1 MMPPVIQCIP
11 IVMLLSHFV
20 CQASSA
26 QEKSLEYSWSKDQK
40 FSFEIV
46 IEVDEGDQTTNYQGT
61 TNYTVNSA
69 NAEQLALTY
78 QGGLTAL
85 TKPKESARKPPFGV
99 PPFGVPPFGVPPFGI
114 PRFGPAG
121 LPRGIAFPGLANPY
135 ATTGISQTTNR
146 ITMSRL
152 GKLLVLDG
160 SSQLPFLLGNLSL
173 LPFENLPTEKADEP
187 WTIESTVSITEDDSG
202 RFYFGP
208 FAQIQKSNQGSVQSA
223 SEETKYTINNSNDM
237 QVTFDKTY
245 RLKTAIVDGRD
256 SFEMTGKGTWI
267 FNRIDKLPQSSDMRF
282 ELIVRRRNATVNFPI
297 VSKFNRLTPERIAE
311 RELEAKRKAKE
322 AEASMAEA
330 KSKMEE
336 HRKLAEEAKT
346 KAEAPLTTDEKT
358 GLLTELNAES
368 PNTVIQALMKLS
380 TKKSKKTDS
389 EIVNA
394 IKKHIGSENPVAA
407 SLSERALENW
417 DPVFGKANALKKA
430 YEGSSPVDSTN
441 LEVLST
447 TPLYVGQIV
456 QIQENGSFWFAAE
469 IRELLPDGRVVAKYQ
484 GWGGNRTAT
493 LARRKIQLAPADL
506 PQPHKPETANV
517 PQHESRVWSDTTGGF
532 KVDAVFMEVDKD
544 KVKLKRADGKEVSVP
559 IARLSSID
567 QEYIKKMVD
576 AIKDLDNP
584 FEPN

>member
-1 MMPPVIQCIP
+1 MRPLIPCIP
-11 IVMLLSHFV
+11 IVMLVSHFV
-20 CQASSA
+20 CQSCSA

-40 FSFEIV
+40 FSFEIE
-46 IEVDEGDQTTNYQGT
+46 IEVDEGDQTTNYMGT
-61 TNYTVNSA
+61 TNYTVDSA

-85 TKPKESARKPPFGV
+85 TKPKESSRKPVFGG
-99 PPFGVPPFGVPPFGI
+99 PPI
-114 PRFGPAG
+114 GPTG
-121 LPRGIAFPGLANPY
+121 FPRGIPFPTFASPY
-135 ATTGISQTTNR
+135 TTAGILQTTNR
-146 ITMSRL
+146 ITMSPL

-160 SSQLPFLLGNLSL
+160 NSQLPFLLGNLSL
-173 LPFENLPTEKADEP
+173 LPFENLPTEKADEA

-202 RFYFGP
+202 RFHFGP

-245 RLKTAIVDGRD
+245 RLKTALVDGRD

-267 FNRIDKLPQSSDMRF
+267 FNRIDKLPQSSDMKF
-282 ELIVRRRNATVNFPI
+282 ELIVRRRNATVSIPI
-297 VSKFNRLTPERIAE
+297 VLKFNRLTPERIAE

-330 KSKMEE
+330 K
-336 HRKLAEEAKT
+336 AKE
-346 KAEAPLTTDEKT
+346 EAPLSAEEKKE
-358 GLLTELNAES
+358 LLTELDAET
-368 PNTVIQALMKLS
+368 PDTIIQALRKI
-380 TKKSKKTDS
+380 TKKKLKETDT

-394 IKKHIGSENPVAA
+394 IKKHLGSTNFMVAK
-407 SLSERALENW
+407 LSERALEKA
-417 DPVFGKANALKKA
+417 DPVFGKTNALKKA

-447 TPLYVGQIV
+447 TQLYVGQIV
-456 QIQENGSFWFAAE
+456 QIQEIGSFWFAAE
-469 IRELLPDGRVVAKYQ
+469 IRELLPDGRVLAKYQ

-493 LARRKIQLAPADL
+493 LARRNIQLAPAEL
-506 PQPHKPETANV
+506 PQPHKPATASV
-517 PQHESRVWSDTTGGF
+517 PQHESRVWSDATGGF
-532 KVDAVFMEVDKD
+532 QVDAVFMGVDND

-567 QEYIKKMVD
+567 QEYIKKIAE
-576 AIKDLDNP
+576 AIQILDNP
-584 FEPN
+584 FDPK

>member
-1 MMPPVIQCIP
+1 MMRPLIQCIP
-11 IVMLLSHFV
+11 IVIFLSHFA
-20 CQASSA
+20 CQACSA
-26 QEKSLEYSWSKDQK
+26 QEKSLEYCWSKDQK
-40 FSFEIV
+40 FAFEIE
-46 IEVDEGDQTTNYQGT
+46 IEVDEGDQTSTYQGT
-61 TNYTVNSA
+61 TNYTVDSA

-85 TKPKESARKPPFGV
+85 TKPKESARKLPSGVPRFGV
-99 PPFGVPPFGVPPFGI
+99 PA
-114 PRFGPAG
+114 FGPTG
-121 LPRGIAFPGLANPY
+121 LPRGIPFPGLASPF

-160 SSQLPFLLGNLSL
+160 SSQLPFLLGNLSM
-173 LPFENLPTEKADEP
+173 LPFENLPSEKADET
-187 WTIESTVSITEDDSG
+187 WSIESTVSITEDDSG
-202 RFYFGP
+202 RFHFGP

-223 SEETKYTINNSNDM
+223 SEETKYTINNSNDK

-245 RLKTAIVDGRD
+245 RLKTALVDGRD
-256 SFEMTGKGTWI
+256 SFEMSGKGTWI
-267 FNRIDKLPQSSDMRF
+267 FNRIDKLPQSSDMKI
-282 ELIVRRRNATVNFPI
+282 ELIVRRRNATVTIPI
-297 VSKFNRLTPERIAE
+297 VLKINRLTPERIAE

-322 AEASMAEA
+322 AEANLAEA

-336 HRKLAEEAKT
+336 HRKLAEEAKA
-346 KAEAPLTTDEKT
+346 KAEAPLTTEEKK

-368 PNTVIQALMKLS
+368 SNTVIQALMKLS
-380 TKKSKKTDS
+380 TKKSKETDS

-394 IKKHIGSENPVAA
+394 IKKHIGSSNSVAA

-430 YEGSSPVDSTN
+430 YEGSSPVDPTN

-456 QIQENGSFWFAAE
+456 QIQEIGSFWFAAE
-469 IRELLPDGRVVAKYQ
+469 IRELLPDGRVLAKYQ

-493 LARRKIQLAPADL
+493 LARRNIQLAPADL
-506 PQPHKPETANV
+506 AQPHKPATANIS
-517 PQHESRVWSDTTGGF
+517 QHETRVWSDATGGF
-532 KVDAVFMEVDKD
+532 KVDAVFMGIDDD
-544 KVKLKRADGKEVSVP
+544 KVKLKRTDGKEVSVP

-567 QEYIKKMVD
+567 QEYIKKIAD
-576 AIKDLDNP
+576 AIKNLDNP
-584 FEPN
+584 FDPK

>member
-1 MMPPVIQCIP
+1 MMRPLIQCIP
-11 IVMLLSHFV
+11 IVILLSHFV
-20 CQASSA
+20 CQVCSA

-40 FSFEIV
+40 FSFEIE
-46 IEVDEGDQTTNYQGT
+46 IEADEGDQTTNYQGT
-61 TNYTVNSA
+61 TNYTVDSA
-69 NAEQLALTY
+69 NAEQLALKY

-85 TKPKESARKPPFGV
+85 TKPKESARKPILGI
-99 PPFGVPPFGVPPFGI
+99 PPFGI
-114 PRFGPAG
+114 PPFGPAG
-121 LPRGIAFPGLANPY
+121 LPRGIPFPGLASPY
-135 ATTGISQTTNR
+135 ATNGISQTTNR

-173 LPFENLPTEKADEP
+173 LPFENLPSEKADEA
-187 WTIESTVSITEDDSG
+187 WTIESNVSISEDDSG
-202 RFYFGP
+202 RFHFGP

-245 RLKTAIVDGRD
+245 RLKTALVDGRD
-256 SFEMTGKGTWI
+256 SFEMSGKGTWI
-267 FNRIDKLPQSSDMRF
+267 FNRIDKLPQSSDMKF
-282 ELIVRRRNATVNFPI
+282 ELIVRRRNATVSIPI
-297 VSKFNRLTPERIAE
+297 VLKFNRLTPERIAE

-322 AEASMAEA
+322 AEANMAEA
-330 KSKMEE
+330 KAKMEE
-336 HRKLAEEAKT
+336 HRKLAEEAKA
-346 KAEAPLTTDEKT
+346 KAEAPLTTEEKK

-368 PNTVIQALMKLS
+368 SNTVIQALMKLS
-380 TKKSKKTDS
+380 TKKSKETDS

-394 IKKHIGSENPVAA
+394 IKKHIGSSNSVAA

-469 IRELLPDGRVVAKYQ
+469 IRELLPDGRVLVKYQ

-493 LARRKIQLAPADL
+493 LARRNIQLAPADL
-506 PQPHKPETANV
+506 PQPHKPATPNV
-517 PQHESRVWSDTTGGF
+517 PQHETRVWSDATGGF
-532 KVDAVFMEVDKD
+532 KVDAVFMGIDND

-567 QEYIKKMVD
+567 QAYIKKIAD
-576 AIKDLDNP
+576 AIKNLDNP
-584 FEPN
+584 FDPK